1 MDNAE
6 SRKEESKVTFD
17 QAALK
22 PKYVPHNTL
31 EEGWTYI
38 SVPDDDVI
46 IGVKASVT
54 KVMKM
59 VLPDGTQAKDA
70 TGSPMY
76 SFQSVNVVKTLTR
89 EEYNVEKQRRTLK

>member
-1 MDNAE
+1 MGITKNRRE
-6 SRKEESKVTFD
+6 EKEMTFD
-17 QAALK
+17 QASLK
-22 PKYVPHNTL
+22 PKYTPHNTL
-31 EEGWTYI
+31 EDGWTYI

-46 IGVKASVT
+46 IGVKVSIT

-59 VLPDGTQAKDA
+59 IAPDGNQAKDP

-89 EEYNVEKQRRTLK
+89 EEYNIEKQRKNLN

>member
-1 MDNAE
+1 MDTAKNRE
-6 SRKEESKVTFD
+6 TENKMTFD
-17 QAALK
+17 QSSLK
-22 PKYVPHNTL
+22 PKYTPHNTL

-54 KVMKM
+54 KVMKIM
-59 VLPDGTQAKDA
+59 APDGTQAKDPS
-70 TGSPMY
+70 GCPMY

-89 EEYNVEKQRRTLK
+89 EEYNVEKQRRNPK